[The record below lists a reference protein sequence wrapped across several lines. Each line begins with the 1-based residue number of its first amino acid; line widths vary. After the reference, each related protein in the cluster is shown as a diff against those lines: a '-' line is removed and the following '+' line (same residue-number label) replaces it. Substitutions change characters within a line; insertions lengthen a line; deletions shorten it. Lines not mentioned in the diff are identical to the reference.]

1 MRRRTTLF
9 GAGLMVA
16 GSMFL
21 AAPAQAG
28 PLVCAGTASTAVIC
42 VDPTGGTLY
51 SDCVYLGPPPC
62 TNVTV
67 PGPVTYCGG
76 ILYCDGR

>member
-1 MRRRTTLF
+1 
-9 GAGLMVA
+9 MVA
-16 GSMFL
+16 GSLFA

-51 SDCVYLGPPPC
+51 EDCVYVASTTC
-62 TNVTV
+62 TPVHV

-76 ILYCDGR
+76 FLYCDPR